1 MNRPKELLT
10 ALLDEN
16 YLKTKEIVH
25 DELYRKMSSS
35 IEDLKEDAYVAVFN
49 EAKKAKKTD
58 DEDDGDGLDPVGAE
72 DSDIDNDG
80 DSDES
85 DDYLNNRRKTVGKAI
100 KKKKKNGDDKE
111 LDEGKVG
118 DLLKK
123 VGRGIKKGPFSAIAQ
138 AQMDAAQKKREEYQA
153 SPEGKKKRKAEL
165 AAARRRR
172 TGTDMSKEVL
182 AFNKSQAAAG
192 PNISGMK

>member
-1 MNRPKELLT
+1 MKRSKELLT
-10 ALLDEN
+10 ALVNEN
-16 YLKTKEIVH
+16 YLKTKEIIH
-25 DELYRKMSSS
+25 EELYSKVGSAIDGIR
-35 IEDLKEDAYVAVFN
+35 EDAYAVVFN

-72 DSDIDNDG
+72 DSDVDNDG

-100 KKKKKNGDDKE
+100 KKKKNGDDEDEE
-111 LDEGKVG
+111 LDESSAG

-123 VGRGIKKGPFSAIAQ
+123 VLNPFNTIARGQ
-138 AQMDAAQKKREEYQA
+138 RDAAQAAREKKQS
-153 SPEGKKKRKAEL
+153 SPEGISQRARDL

-172 TGTDMSKEVL
+172 TGTPMSKEVL